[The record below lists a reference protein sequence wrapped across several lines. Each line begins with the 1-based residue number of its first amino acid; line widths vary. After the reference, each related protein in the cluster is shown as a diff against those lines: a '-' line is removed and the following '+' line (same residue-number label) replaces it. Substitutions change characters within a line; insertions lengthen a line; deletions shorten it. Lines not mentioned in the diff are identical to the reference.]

1 MYQTYKPLLFSIAY
15 RMTGSIADAEDLV
28 QEAFITYNRVS
39 SEKVIENE
47 KAYLCKIVMNSSI
60 DKLRSAASKR
70 EVYVGE
76 WLPEPLVD
84 AGNDPALTYLMKES
98 ISTAYLLLLQQ
109 LTEDERAVY
118 LLREVFLYSYEEIA
132 TIIDKS
138 SANCRQ
144 IFHRAKKSMNNR
156 PKASALDFQS
166 MKSNVEQFTVALQKG
181 NIPKMLELLKADSV
195 FISDGGGK
203 VKAALNPIYTSERIV
218 LLFISIMKKLPE
230 NSRMEFE
237 VVNGYPGVV
246 VSINDSV
253 AYVVSMEFQDDKI
266 SRIFMMANPDK
277 LEHLQKKTEVNK
289 KTVEE

>member
-15 RMTGSIADAEDLV
+15 RMTGSITDAEDLV
-28 QEAFITYNRVS
+28 QEVFLIYDRVS

-47 KAYLCKIVMNSSI
+47 KAYLCKIMMNSSI

-76 WLPEPLVD
+76 WLPEPLVEVR
-84 AGNDPALTYLMKES
+84 NDPAHTYLMKES

-118 LLREVFLYSYEEIA
+118 LLREVFQYSYEEIA
-132 TIIDKS
+132 VIIEKS
-138 SANCRQ
+138 STNCRQ
-144 IFHRAKKSMNNR
+144 IFHRAKKSMDNR
-156 PKASALDFQS
+156 PKTSTLDFQS
-166 MKSNVEQFTVALQKG
+166 MKSSIEQFTVALQKG
-181 NIPKMLELLKADSV
+181 NIPKMLELLKTDSI

-203 VKAALNPIYTSERIV
+203 VKAALNPIHTSERIV
-218 LLFISIMKKLPE
+218 LLFTSIMKKLPE
-230 NSRMEFE
+230 NSRMDFE

-246 VSINDSV
+246 VSINDYV

-266 SRIFMMANPDK
+266 SRIYMVSNPDK
-277 LEHLQKKTEVNK
+277 LEHLQK
-289 KTVEE
+289 

>member
-1 MYQTYKPLLFSIAY
+1 MYQMYQPLLFSIAY
-15 RMTGSIADAEDLV
+15 RMMGRIADAEDLV

-39 SEKVIENE
+39 SERVIENE

-70 EVYVGE
+70 EIYVGE
-76 WLPEPLVD
+76 WLPEPLID
-84 AGNDPALTYLMKES
+84 EGNDPAHTYLMKES

-118 LLREVFLYSYEEIA
+118 VLREVFQYSYQEIS
-132 TIIDKS
+132 TMIEKS

-144 IFHRAKKSMNNR
+144 IFHRAKKSMHNR

-166 MKSNVEQFTVALQKG
+166 MRSSIEQFTIALQKG
-181 NIPKMLELLKADSV
+181 NIPKMLELLKEDAV

-203 VKAALNPIYTSERIV
+203 VKAALKPIYTPERIV
-218 LLFISIMKKLPE
+218 LLLVSIMKKLPE
-230 NSRMEFE
+230 NSRMAFE

-246 VSINDSV
+246 VSINDFV
-253 AYVVSMEFQDDKI
+253 AYVVSMEFHDNKI
-266 SRIFMMANPDK
+266 SRIFMVANPEK
-277 LEHLQKKTEVNK
+277 LKHLQK
-289 KTVEE
+289 